1 MAGAELR
8 QPQRQFAVG
17 AEALAEDQDVA
28 RAVHRLQRE
37 DLVLVLHVGDEH
49 VLAELFP
56 VAGAFPQ
63 RAVHQLR
70 GLDLLVACRVQ
81 TAAHVGLGR
90 EVKLPALGVPEH
102 AADRLFLEV
111 EQVHLLADAAVV
123 AAFRLLQHMEVGVE
137 FLLVAPRGAVDARQ
151 HGVAVIAAP
160 IRAGDLHQLER
171 RTDIGGGAH
180 VRAAAQIDPVALAVE
195 RDGLVA
201 RQVLDD
207 LGLVLLALVLEE
219 PDRVVAV
226 DHLAGEF
233 FAARHDLAHLRL
245 DRTEILRRERLVAGE
260 VVIEP
265 VIYRRPDGHL
275 GAGIQLLHRLGQHVR
290 RVVADQLQGLGIA
303 AGDEHNIGVVFD
315 LGGQID
321 QLAVELHGQRG
332 AGEARADRFRHRR
345 ARHRPVEA
353 AHGFVGQG
361 NGGHGRFGSFHSGN
375 ACLWRRGNCY
385 ASPITSR

>member
-17 AEALAEDQDVA
+17 AEALAEDLDMA

-37 DLVLVLHVGDEH
+37 DLVLVLHPGDEH
-49 VLAELFP
+49 VLAELLP
-56 VAGAFPQ
+56 VSGAFPQ
-63 RAVHQLR
+63 RAVNQLR
-70 GLDLLVACRVQ
+70 GLHLLVAGGVQ
-81 TAAHVGLGR
+81 PAAHVGLGG

-123 AAFRLLQHMEVGVE
+123 AAFRLLQHMQVGVE
-137 FLLVAPRGAVDARQ
+137 FLLVAPGGAIDARQ

-160 IRAGDLHQLER
+160 IRAGHLHQLER

-180 VRAAAQIDPVALAVE
+180 VRSAAQIEPVALAIQ

-207 LGLVLLALVLEE
+207 LRLVFLALVLEE
-219 PDRVVAV
+219 PDRLVAV
-226 DHLAGEF
+226 DHLADEF
-233 FAARHDLAHLRL
+233 FPARDDLAHLRL
-245 DRTEILRRERLVAGE
+245 DRSEILRRERLVAGE

-265 VIYRRPDGHL
+265 VSDRRPDGHL
-275 GAGIQLLHRLGQHVR
+275 RAGIQLLHRLGQHMR
-290 RVVADQLQGLGIA
+290 RVVADQLQRLGIA
-303 AGDEHNIGVVFD
+303 AGDEHNVGVVFD

-321 QLAVELHGQRG
+321 QLAVQLHGQGG
-332 AGEARADRFRHRR
+332 AGEARTDRCRHRR

-361 NGGHGRFGSFHSGN
+361 DGGHGRFGSFLGGN
-375 ACLWRRGNCY
+375 AVYGVG
-385 ASPITSR
+385 ATATQVP